1 MNFNLMTLADLLPA
15 LRQLSESE
23 KLELVR
29 LLAAELFEGK
39 NISPFEPFKTYFLPT
54 PYNAFGAGAI
64 LMQAMPVAE

>member
-1 MNFNLMTLADLLPA
+1 MTLADLLPT
-15 LRQLSESE
+15 LRQLPESE

-29 LLAAELFEGK
+29 LLAADLCSDM

-64 LMQAMPVAE
+64 LMQAMSTADSFEQ